1 VSLPPIAILPLRVR
15 VGYAFGSVA
24 YGVKDNGFAT
34 FLLVF
39 YNQVMGLDPSL
50 VGLVLLG
57 ALLLDAVVD
66 PIVGT
71 LSDRTHTR
79 WGKRHPWMYGAIAP
93 FVIAWTMLWF
103 PPVNAGNWL
112 YAYLLVFAFLLR
124 ASVSCY
130 EVPALSVVPA
140 LSSDYDERT
149 SLTRWRFLFGWAGGL
164 TMAFLAFGI
173 FLVPE
178 PGYPVGQLNVNGFHK
193 YAITGAAFIIV
204 ATLVSSLT
212 THRRLAKLPDTARPH
227 ALSIGATLRQMR
239 QTLGNRAF
247 LILLFS
253 TICTFTCQGVA
264 FSGTIYML
272 GYYWGLP
279 SSGFALYTL
288 TLFFGVVG
296 AFCMAGLLQSRMEK
310 PKGAAVAGVAAVII
324 SLSPYALRPLGVFP
338 DNGSAALIPLLFSI
352 LSVGNAFS
360 VFGLILGQSMLS
372 DVVEASQEITGRRE
386 EGLFSAGYFFVQKCT
401 TGLGIAIMGSILT
414 VSHFPKTAKPGTVA
428 QSVVSS
434 LGFYYT
440 LVILVFGLLAALSIS
455 RFPITRA
462 SHLARVRTLAEQSG
476 A

>member
-1 VSLPPIAILPLRVR
+1 
-15 VGYAFGSVA
+15 
-24 YGVKDNGFAT
+24 
-34 FLLVF
+34 
-39 YNQVMGLDPSL
+39 
-50 VGLVLLG
+50 
-57 ALLLDAVVD
+57 
-66 PIVGT
+66 
-71 LSDRTHTR
+71 
-79 WGKRHPWMYGAIAP
+79 
-93 FVIAWTMLWF
+93 
-103 PPVNAGNWL
+103 
-112 YAYLLVFAFLLR
+112 
-124 ASVSCY
+124 
-130 EVPALSVVPA
+130 
-140 LSSDYDERT
+140 
-149 SLTRWRFLFGWAGGL
+149 
-164 TMAFLAFGI
+164 
-173 FLVPE
+173 
-178 PGYPVGQLNVNGFHK
+178 
-193 YAITGAAFIIV
+193 
-204 ATLVSSLT
+204 
-212 THRRLAKLPDTARPH
+212 
-227 ALSIGATLRQMR
+227 MR

-264 FSGTIYML
+264 FSGTTYML

-296 AFCMAGLLQSRMEK
+296 AFCMGGLLQSRMEK